1 METTEDKLNV
11 QKFDKVAFVL
21 DRKTKMATERT
32 KIEPE
37 RDTCEKQVLAPV
49 YTDNDGKIL
58 YNTQT
63 DQNLLEQYVGRT
75 NNQVFFDFKP
85 EQQADAN
92 DIKSSEAITDYFLE
106 KENRYRE
113 LSIRDYSK
121 GKYGTGIRD
130 T

>member
-1 METTEDKLNV
+1 
-11 QKFDKVAFVL
+11 
-21 DRKTKMATERT
+21 MATERA
-32 KIEPE
+32 KIETE

-49 YTDNDGKIL
+49 YTDNDGKII